1 MSTTNNTI
9 GTGYEGNIR
18 EQISGYFLKVKSGD
32 MGSLPAMIGLIVL
45 AILFSIM
52 SPVFLTSLNFANLFN
67 QAAALIVMAMGLV
80 FVLILAEIDL
90 SAGVTAGVSAAMLVI
105 ALNAEL
111 HWTLAIAIAVVSG
124 VVIGY
129 FIGIIVAKVGIPSFV
144 VTLACFLAFQ
154 GLQLLIIGSGG
165 LYRIESSEILAIQN
179 SNLSIM
185 QGWIFYIVS
194 ILLLTYSGFAAR
206 RRRSRNG
213 QPNRPITFLYVKIAV
228 AGILG
233 LIIVAALNLERSS
246 NKAFPIHG
254 VPIVV
259 PVVLVLWVFCTFIL
273 DRTKFGRYVY
283 ALGGN
288 PEAARR
294 AGIQV
299 NNVKIAVFMNIIP
312 PMIFGWCVFAEISLQ
327 STLAGLLTV
336 GFARALQQ
344 QMTFC
349 VNSLLHVC
357 GSKKYTSDSSGDI
370 WWLFVFLL
378 GENWHNFH
386 HAFPRDYRNGH
397 KWYHGDFHKL
407 IILLMSK
414 CGLAWDLVETS
425 EERIA
430 AKMSE
435 INSNIKNDYQ
445 MKLADVEIIAIRLAN
460 LAKQKVMML
469 EKSASEMVDSMTNKT
484 KIKFHQ
490 IEESAMNLAISIK
503 AIIAESEVIS
513 SKIVNAQIKKLK
525 ALILKT

>member
-1 MSTTNNTI
+1 MDKKT
-9 GTGYEGNIR
+9 R
-18 EQISGYFLKVKSGD
+18 
-32 MGSLPAMIGLIVL
+32 GSSDINW
-45 AILFSIM
+45 SIC
-52 SPVFLTSLNFANLFN
+52 S
-67 QAAALIVMAMGLV
+67 
-80 FVLILAEIDL
+80 VLILLPILITFGFIKYCFEYGCGWKEAVLGIVSYYMANISVGIGTHRLWTHGSYKTTKVVEFIL
-90 SAGVTAGVSAAMLVI
+90 MIVNSGTLQGPVLGWVSAHKRHHAYGDTENDPYTPLKYKNKFKGFLWAHIGWMLVGDYLAAKI
-105 ALNAEL
+105 DKNTMS
-111 HWTLAIAIAVVSG
+111 TLG
-124 VVIGY
+124 KNKM
-129 FIGIIVAKVGIPSFV
+129 F
-144 VTLACFLAFQ
+144 TWQ
-154 GLQLLIIGSGG
+154 
-165 LYRIESSEILAIQN
+165 
-179 SNLSIM
+179 
-185 QGWIFYIVS
+185 
-194 ILLLTYSGFAAR
+194 
-206 RRRSRNG
+206 
-213 QPNRPITFLYVKIAV
+213 VK
-228 AGILG
+228 
-233 LIIVAALNLERSS
+233 
-246 NKAFPIHG
+246 H
-254 VPIVV
+254 
-259 PVVLVLWVFCTFIL
+259 
-273 DRTKFGRYVY
+273 Y
-283 ALGGN
+283 
-288 PEAARR
+288 
-294 AGIQV
+294 
-299 NNVKIAVFMNIIP
+299 VKIAVFMNIIP

-336 GFARALQQ
+336 GFARAFQQ

-435 INSNIKNDYQ
+435 IDSNIKNDYQ

-490 IEESAMNLAISIK
+490 IEESAMNLAMSIK

-525 ALILKT
+525 ALQRAAENVGLTI